1 MPHARVPD
9 EVIDRRGTDWYETRL
24 RDLVETDENIGKQ
37 LVIDIETGEYEIDES
52 SLEAS
57 LRMLQRKPDAA
68 LYGVRIGYDAAYAIG
83 GTLVRTA
90 KP

>member
-37 LVIDIETGEYEIDES
+37 LVIDIETGEYVS
-52 SLEAS
+52 
-57 LRMLQRKPDAA
+57 MK
-68 LYGVRIGYDAAYAIG
+68 V
-83 GTLVRTA
+83 V
-90 KP
+90 